1 MIFYFLSVD
10 CAVKT
15 FAYCVVKVDTDN
27 LEYIKT
33 KLDFIKKI
41 LTRPDLITDKILSN
55 IEESQKDLQEK
66 IQGYITIIAADV
78 VNLIGDA
85 PEHTVSV
92 IRALNKYCRDVIM
105 PNIPTDVTL
114 NVLVEFQMGQNPSA
128 RTIMTALAT
137 IFIDHNVIIV
147 GPSLK
152 NKIYYTDEGQYCHFI
167 AKYSSAYSAN
177 KQHTTFN
184 FTKIL
189 QDIKYNMGNIKK
201 CDLNHV
207 ADSFMQIF
215 GYAKFGSSD
224 EQY

>member
-15 FAYCVVKVDTDN
+15 FAYCIVKVNTDN
-27 LEYIKT
+27 LEYVKT
-33 KLDFIKKI
+33 KLEFIKKI

-55 IEESQKDLQEK
+55 VEETQKDIKEK
-66 IQGYITIIAADV
+66 IHDYVTIIAANV
-78 VNLIGDA
+78 VNLIGDG
-85 PEHTVSV
+85 PEHTVSI
-92 IRALNKYCRDVIM
+92 IRALNVYCRDVIM
-105 PNIPTDVTL
+105 PDIPADITL
-114 NVLVEFQMGQNPSA
+114 NVLIEFQMGQNPSA

-137 IFIDHNVIIV
+137 IFINDNVIIV

-152 NKIYYTDEGQYCHFI
+152 NKIHYTEEGQYCHFI

-184 FTKIL
+184 FKQML
-189 QDIKYNMGNIKK
+189 NDIKHNISGIKN

-215 GYAKFGSSD
+215 GYAKYGSSE